1 MPTLSATDG
10 GTAQPIDQI
19 KRVDL
24 TPEDIRKMSDEE
36 IATHLEMLRRS
47 RETSPPKAGKTGGAG
62 ARSPKTPNEQLID
75 DSDVENNY

>member
-10 GTAQPIDQI
+10 GTTQPIDQI

-47 RETSPPKAGKTGGAG
+47 RETSSPKAGKTGG